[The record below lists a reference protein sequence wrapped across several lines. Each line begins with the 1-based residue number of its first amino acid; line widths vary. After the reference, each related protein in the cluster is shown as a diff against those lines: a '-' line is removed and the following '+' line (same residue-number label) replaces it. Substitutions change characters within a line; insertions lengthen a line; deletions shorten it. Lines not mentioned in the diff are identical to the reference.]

1 MKFIEIS
8 KPLVTS
14 ILSESILLEGKD
26 GKNTHLEHLEDNIL
40 NKGYAGAKEA
50 VDYLYSLHSML
61 DGNAKSPISM
71 TTKWDGAPAIV
82 AGKDPA
88 TGKFFVGTKG
98 VFAQKPKLNF
108 TNKDIDVNHADQG
121 DKDGSGLR
129 VKLKLALKYLSRLNW
144 DTVAQ
149 GDMLFA
155 GSEDIKTVTLDNEE
169 HIIFKPNT
177 ITYAVPKKSDIA
189 KQMLNSGFGIVWHTE
204 YVGGPTLADTN
215 ASFGFDSSV
224 LGQANGVWH
233 RDALIKD
240 LSGTVTMTAE
250 QSDDILNAITV
261 ANEYL
266 KSIDADTFK
275 WLQQGT
281 DLIGEKVFLP
291 QLKAHANNQVRQ
303 GHFDE
308 PTKFAQGFVTKYIN
322 YMEKEIAKVSTQKSI
337 DSKTEKM
344 IQGVKFIK
352 EHVPSIVAVYDL
364 YLKLI
369 EAKLK
374 IVKKLEQIKQI
385 GTFVQTD
392 SGFEVTAEEGFVAV
406 DRIGNALKLIDRLE
420 FSRLNFGSGKPSS

>member
-61 DGNAKSPISM
+61 DGNAKSPVSM

-98 VFAQKPKLNF
+98 VFAQKPKMNF

-129 VKLKLALKYLSRLNW
+129 EKLKLALEYLSRLNW

-155 GSEDIKTVTLDNEE
+155 GSEGIKTVTLDNEE

-177 ITYAVPKKSDIA
+177 ITYAVPKNSDIA

-204 YVGGPTLADTN
+204 YVGGPTLADTQ
-215 ASFGFDSSV
+215 AKFGFDSSV

-266 KSIDADTFK
+266 KNIDADTFK

-281 DLIGEKVFLP
+281 DLIGKDFLQ

-303 GHFDE
+303 GSFDE
-308 PTKFAQGFVTKYIN
+308 PTKFAQGFVQKYIDF
-322 YMEKEIAKVSTQKSI
+322 MTKEIAKVKTQKSI
-337 DSKTEKM
+337 DAKTEKM
-344 IQGVKFIK
+344 VQGVKFIK

-369 EAKLK
+369 EAKIK
-374 IVKKLEQIKQI
+374 IIKKLEQIKQI

-392 SGFEVTAEEGFVAV
+392 NGFEVTAEEGFVAV
-406 DRIGNALKLIDRLE
+406 DRIGNALKLVDRLE
-420 FSRLNFGSGKPSS
+420 FSRINFGSGKPSS

>member
-1 MKFIEIS
+1 
-8 KPLVTS
+8 
-14 ILSESILLEGKD
+14 
-26 GKNTHLEHLEDNIL
+26 
-40 NKGYAGAKEA
+40 
-50 VDYLYSLHSML
+50 
-61 DGNAKSPISM
+61 
-71 TTKWDGAPAIV
+71 
-82 AGKDPA
+82 
-88 TGKFFVGTKG
+88 
-98 VFAQKPKLNF
+98 
-108 TNKDIDVNHADQG
+108 
-121 DKDGSGLR
+121 
-129 VKLKLALKYLSRLNW
+129 
-144 DTVAQ
+144 
-149 GDMLFA
+149 MLFA
-155 GSEDIKTVTLDNEE
+155 TTEDIKSVTLDNEE

-177 ITYAVPKKSDIA
+177 ITYAVPKNSDMA
-189 KQMLNSGFGIVWHTE
+189 KQILSAGFGIVWHTE

-224 LGQANGVWH
+224 LGQATGVWH

-281 DLIGEKVFLP
+281 DLIGDKVFLP

-337 DSKTEKM
+337 DAKTDKM
-344 IQGVKFIK
+344 VQGVKFIK

-392 SGFEVTAEEGFVAV
+392 SGFDVTAEEGFVAV

-420 FSRLNFGSGKPSS
+420 FSRINFGSGKPSS